1 MLGGS
6 SSRSQ
11 GGGLLEAGAAE
22 PGGWRRRARL
32 LLECLGNFCKKPKTK
47 SKVGQL
53 ANLEG

>member
-6 SSRSQ
+6 YRSQ
-11 GGGLLEAGAAE
+11 GGGLLEAGAAK
-22 PGGWRRRARL
+22 PGGRRRKARL
-32 LLECLGNFCKKPKTK
+32 LLECLGNFCKKLKTK

>member
-11 GGGLLEAGAAE
+11 GGGLLEVGAVE
-22 PGGWRRRARL
+22 PGGRRRRGRL

-53 ANLEG
+53 ANFEG

>member
-22 PGGWRRRARL
+22 PGRRRRIARL
-32 LLECLGNFCKKPKTK
+32 LLECLGNFCKNPKTK
-47 SKVGQL
+47 IKVGQL

>member
-22 PGGWRRRARL
+22 PRGRRRRAQL
-32 LLECLGNFCKKPKTK
+32 LLECLGNFCKNPKTK

>member
-11 GGGLLEAGAAE
+11 GGGFLEAGAAE
-22 PGGWRRRARL
+22 PGGRRRRARP
-32 LLECLGNFCKKPKTK
+32 LLECLGNFCKNPKTK

>member
-11 GGGLLEAGAAE
+11 GGGLLEAGSAE
-22 PGGWRRRARL
+22 PGGRRIRGRM